1 LNILFFVEVTS
12 QFVLLSLGELVLTKG
27 TVEVIQYTMS
37 LFLKASHMNMFLS
50 CVPVAALICFS
61 FSVAGANDE
70 APPNVLIIM
79 TDEAT
84 QPSDFWV

>member
-1 LNILFFVEVTS
+1 M
-12 QFVLLSLGELVLTKG
+12 LTKG

-37 LFLKASHMNMFLS
+37 LFMKASHMNISLS
-50 CVPVAALICFS
+50 YLAALICFS

-84 QPSDFWV
+84 QPSGFWV